1 MHDTIISQDIIEAAK
16 RQGKVKGIIVE
27 VGELGHVPAEEL
39 METLSRMV
47 PNWYVQ
53 IVQKK
58 AKVKCLCGYIGE
70 PKILEHTHG
79 HSVFFCPKCKRVP
92 ELVEGKDIIL
102 KEVEIE

>member
-53 IVQKK
+53 IVPKK
-58 AKVKCLCGYIGE
+58 AKVKCLCGYVGE

-79 HSVFFCPKCKRVP
+79 HSVYFCPKCKRVP

-102 KEVEIE
+102 KEVEVE